1 VVVAVLFAA
10 CLLISPLAGV
20 IPPEAT
26 APALVLVGFY
36 MLTLIRDIPWDDV
49 DVALPAFLTIVL
61 MPFTFSITNGV
72 GAGFITYAVLKLARG
87 RFREL
92 HPLLLV
98 VSVAF
103 VVYFAIEP
111 IKRLL
116 GIS

>member
-20 IPPEAT
+20 TPPEAT